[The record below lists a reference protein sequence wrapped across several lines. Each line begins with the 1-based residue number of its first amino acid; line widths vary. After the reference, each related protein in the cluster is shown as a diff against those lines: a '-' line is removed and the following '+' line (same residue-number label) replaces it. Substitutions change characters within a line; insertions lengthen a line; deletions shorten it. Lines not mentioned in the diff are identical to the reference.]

1 MRFLLRDV
9 PSRRLNSFI
18 QSELHFLNT
27 EYQPS
32 NSLKN
37 ALISSNQKGSFPLTS
52 SSYDHIDVPL
62 CQSLGIKVGNT
73 PDVLSPS
80 VAEVA
85 VFLTLMVLRRV
96 KEMIA

>member
-1 MRFLLRDV
+1 MQTYCKPAKNPENCPCYDLL
-9 PSRRLNSFI
+9 LNSR
-18 QSELHFLNT
+18 
-27 EYQPS
+27 
-32 NSLKN
+32 
-37 ALISSNQKGSFPLTS
+37 
-52 SSYDHIDVPL
+52 YDHIDVPL
-62 CQSLGIKVGNT
+62 CKSLGIKVGNT